1 MKRSFLLAA
10 QVSLAITLSVAA
22 ATAAGGGASSGDGAK
37 RAASNSFNV
46 LYSAKSP
53 GAAVVAPSNGTSLP
67 PGKAVVTNPYNV
79 PLFKDA
85 GTLGSAR

>member
-1 MKRSFLLAA
+1 MKRPSILAA
-10 QVSLAITLSVAA
+10 QLSLAVVLSL
-22 ATAAGGGASSGDGAK
+22 AAGAADAGGASSNAGAK

-46 LYSAKSP
+46 LYSGKSP
-53 GAAVVAPSNGTSLP
+53 GDAVVVPSNGTSVP

-85 GTLGSAR
+85 GSLGAR

>member
-1 MKRSFLLAA
+1 MKRPSILAA
-10 QVSLAITLSVAA
+10 QLSLAVVLSL
-22 ATAAGGGASSGDGAK
+22 AAGAADAGGASSNAGAK

-46 LYSAKSP
+46 LYTAKSP
-53 GAAVVAPSNGTSLP
+53 GAAVVVPANGTSVP

-85 GTLGSAR
+85 GSLGAR